1 LANEK
6 DMNAMSGD
14 IVETTG
20 IYSDPYGH
28 EIELK
33 VGEEFPMDPQLGK
46 VEYTLTALS
55 YEDWPDRIR
64 DDALAA
70 EQANVPISAV
80 QAEEEETTEKRQLK
94 HRLHG
99 GNR

>member
-6 DMNAMSGD
+6 SMNPLSGD
-14 IVETTG
+14 MVETNG
-20 IYSDPYGH
+20 IYADAYGH

-33 VGEEFPMDPQLGK
+33 AGETFPMDPQLGK
-46 VEYTLTALS
+46 VEYTMVELP
-55 YEDWPDRIR
+55 YRDWPDEIQS
-64 DDALAA
+64 DGLAA

-80 QAEEEETTEKRQLK
+80 NVEAEETVQKRQLK
-94 HRLHG
+94 HRLHR